1 MSEECSDYIDCRQAI
16 KRLLD
21 KPGVKVKVTRHALN
35 RVIERCSSRIKK
47 LNESVVLD
55 IIRNVIRD
63 GLYKAYTQT
72 ILVWTSSYLLA
83 CTLDRELNII
93 VKTVMTRNNLTD
105 EVRARLKKGI
115 KAKWSKIIV
124 ES

>member
-1 MSEECSDYIDCRQAI
+1 M
-16 KRLLD
+16 
-21 KPGVKVKVTRHALN
+21 
-35 RVIERCSSRIKK
+35 
-47 LNESVVLD
+47 
-55 IIRNVIRD
+55 
-63 GLYKAYTQT
+63 
-72 ILVWTSSYLLA
+72 A